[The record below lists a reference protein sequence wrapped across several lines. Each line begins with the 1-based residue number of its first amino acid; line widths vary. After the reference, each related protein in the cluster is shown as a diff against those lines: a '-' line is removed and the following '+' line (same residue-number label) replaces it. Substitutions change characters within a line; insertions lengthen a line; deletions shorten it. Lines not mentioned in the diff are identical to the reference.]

1 VCPVLKQHTAP
12 IVQTCEIG
20 GIQAISCDS
29 GRRHVTRISRPV
41 LEASL
46 LDDAR
51 FLEELAKLEALPP
64 EDTSV
69 FPKPVPT
76 VGGNQPPT
84 AITADLPP
92 ALGPRT
98 KGPQFVLAPPPSKR
112 KSSSYRSSKRSAA
125 RARTVVADEAPAV
138 AIATENIAATASDPS
153 HTTSDEQGS
162 TPAPVLA
169 QLGEKNPETEASLS
183 AFPSESA
190 RATANTNTE
199 RNRASDAKRSAPL
212 HPALAVV
219 GFVLMMSVGAGVA
232 ALVFHER
239 VTQIVQ
245 LLERSAARR

>member
-1 VCPVLKQHTAP
+1 M
-12 IVQTCEIG
+12 
-20 GIQAISCDS
+20 
-29 GRRHVTRISRPV
+29 

-51 FLEELAKLEALPP
+51 FLEELAKIEALPP

-76 VGGNQPPT
+76 VGDNRPPT
-84 AITADLPP
+84 ADALPP

-112 KSSSYRSSKRSAA
+112 RASMYRNSKRSVG
-125 RARTVVADEAPAV
+125 RARKAVVDEAPDV
-138 AIATENIAATASDPS
+138 ATPTANMAATASDFGRAS
-153 HTTSDEQGS
+153 SDEQGS
-162 TPAPVLA
+162 TPLPVQLA
-169 QLGEKNPETEASLS
+169 EKNPETEASLS

-190 RATANTNTE
+190 CEATNANTE
-199 RNRASDAKRSAPL
+199 RKRARDAHRSAPL
-212 HPALAVV
+212 HPAFAVMA
-219 GFVLMMSVGAGVA
+219 FVLMMSVGAGVA
-232 ALVFHER
+232 ALVFHDR

>member
-1 VCPVLKQHTAP
+1 M
-12 IVQTCEIG
+12 
-20 GIQAISCDS
+20 
-29 GRRHVTRISRPV
+29 

-51 FLEELAKLEALPP
+51 FLEELAKIEALPP

-84 AITADLPP
+84 AITDALPP

-112 KSSSYRSSKRSAA
+112 KSSYRSSKRSVG
-125 RARTVVADEAPAV
+125 RARTGVVDEAPDV
-138 AIATENIAATASDPS
+138 ATASENIAAAASDYGRAI
-153 HTTSDEQGS
+153 SDEQGS
-162 TPAPVLA
+162 MPATVPAPLA
-169 QLGEKNPETEASLS
+169 EKNPETETRLS

-190 RATANTNTE
+190 RAAASTNTE
-199 RNRASDAKRSAPL
+199 RNRVREPRRSAPL
-212 HPALAVV
+212 HPMLAVV
-219 GFVLMMSVGAGVA
+219 GFLLMMSVGAGAA
-232 ALVFHER
+232 ALVFHDR

>member
-1 VCPVLKQHTAP
+1 M
-12 IVQTCEIG
+12 
-20 GIQAISCDS
+20 
-29 GRRHVTRISRPV
+29 

-51 FLEELAKLEALPP
+51 FLEELAKIEALPP

-76 VGGNQPPT
+76 VDGNQPP
-84 AITADLPP
+84 AAVADALPP

-112 KSSSYRSSKRSAA
+112 RASSSRSSKRSVG
-125 RARTVVADEAPAV
+125 RARKAVVDEAPAV
-138 AIATENIAATASDPS
+138 VIATEDIAATASDFSRTPS
-153 HTTSDEQGS
+153 EEQGS
-162 TPAPVLA
+162 TPAPESVQLA
-169 QLGEKNPETEASLS
+169 ERNPETEEILS

-190 RATANTNTE
+190 RAAANDDTE
-199 RNRASDAKRSAPL
+199 RQRARDAHRSAPL

-219 GFVLMMSVGAGVA
+219 AFALMMSVGAGVA
-232 ALVFHER
+232 ALVFHDR

-245 LLERSAARR
+245 LLDRSAARR

>member
-1 VCPVLKQHTAP
+1 M
-12 IVQTCEIG
+12 
-20 GIQAISCDS
+20 
-29 GRRHVTRISRPV
+29 

-51 FLEELAKLEALPP
+51 FLEELAKIEALPP

-76 VGGNQPPT
+76 VGENQPPT
-84 AITADLPP
+84 AITDALPP

-112 KSSSYRSSKRSAA
+112 RASSYRSSSRSAA
-125 RARTVVADEAPAV
+125 RGRKGVADEASDV
-138 AIATENIAATASDPS
+138 ATATENVAVTASDFSRAPS
-153 HTTSDEQGS
+153 DAQGN
-162 TPAPVLA
+162 TPAPVLV
-169 QLGEKNPETEASLS
+169 QLAEKNPETEAILS
-183 AFPSESA
+183 AFPSEFA
-190 RATANTNTE
+190 RAAANTNTDT
-199 RNRASDAKRSAPL
+199 RGSDSKRSAPL

-232 ALVFHER
+232 ALVFHDR

-245 LLERSAARR
+245 LLDRSAARR

>member
-1 VCPVLKQHTAP
+1 M
-12 IVQTCEIG
+12 
-20 GIQAISCDS
+20 
-29 GRRHVTRISRPV
+29 

-51 FLEELAKLEALPP
+51 FLEELAKIEALPP
-64 EDTSV
+64 EDTSI

-76 VGGNQPPT
+76 VGDNQPPT
-84 AITADLPP
+84 AITDELPP

-112 KSSSYRSSKRSAA
+112 RSSSYRSSSRSAA
-125 RARTVVADEAPAV
+125 RVRTAVSDEAPATAV
-138 AIATENIAATASDPS
+138 ENIAATAGDASRA
-153 HTTSDEQGS
+153 TSDEQGS
-162 TPAPVLA
+162 TPALESVQLA
-169 QLGEKNPETEASLS
+169 EKNPETEAILS

-190 RATANTNTE
+190 RATANKNTE
-199 RNRASDAKRSAPL
+199 RTRAGDSKRSAPL

-232 ALVFHER
+232 ALVFHDR